1 MAIDDDE
8 DPDFGPGGAPPP
20 ADDRLWRHPSE
31 MALSASPTPQLP
43 QLTLPI
49 EAARGSSRRTLGLAM
64 AASLI
69 AGVAMTSGALWL
81 TRPSWVDRPTATRP
95 ANQPDPEAAPNTPTV
110 SFALGGSESTGTNPV
125 AGLSGSNASDV
136 VAHLAPRLVM
146 VRSTHSGGIRSA
158 TGVLLASSGH
168 VLVAAAALE
177 GFESIS
183 VVDSSHRP
191 HDAKLIGLDPTSGAA
206 VVEIASPLPEP
217 TPLMTVAPT
226 TGQPVFVISLESTRS
241 ESGRAVLY
249 NSSVSSL
256 GARSEVGNMVLH
268 DSIILDRPLP
278 AEALGALVT
287 DHEGRLI
294 AVVASTSNSDGLAVA
309 APSVDVVEAAREI
322 AQNGQVQR
330 AWLGVQ
336 VTDLSSTLAKF
347 LGLESG
353 AVITSVEPG
362 SPAELAGLRVGDVIS
377 AVGNSP
383 IRDASDLVTAI
394 GAYRP
399 GSETTVTKWSR
410 GTTSKLDIRLGG

>member
-1 MAIDDDE
+1 
-8 DPDFGPGGAPPP
+8 
-20 ADDRLWRHPSE
+20 
-31 MALSASPTPQLP
+31 
-43 QLTLPI
+43 
-49 EAARGSSRRTLGLAM
+49 
-64 AASLI
+64 
-69 AGVAMTSGALWL
+69 
-81 TRPSWVDRPTATRP
+81 
-95 ANQPDPEAAPNTPTV
+95 
-110 SFALGGSESTGTNPV
+110 
-125 AGLSGSNASDV
+125 
-136 VAHLAPRLVM
+136 
-146 VRSTHSGGIRSA
+146 
-158 TGVLLASSGH
+158 
-168 VLVAAAALE
+168 
-177 GFESIS
+177 
-183 VVDSSHRP
+183 
-191 HDAKLIGLDPTSGAA
+191 
-206 VVEIASPLPEP
+206 
-217 TPLMTVAPT
+217 
-226 TGQPVFVISLESTRS
+226 
-241 ESGRAVLY
+241 
-249 NSSVSSL
+249 
-256 GARSEVGNMVLH
+256 MVLH